1 MRPQVNEVALSPQF
15 SEKRFLGI
23 LLIDLPIGIGTLALG
38 AILFIGLFR
47 DPFDA
52 VICGARCYIRR
63 TKITGATTAL
73 ICASM

>member
-47 DPFDA
+47 GTSDA
-52 VICGARCYIRR
+52 VFCGARCYIIR
-63 TKITGATTAL
+63 TKIIAATSAL